1 MDGYPSSLLYCFMT
15 GENARS
21 VYISGAKVVIISQ
34 SSKIFMGFFSH
45 YPLKKLIISLFWNLY
60 VLFLASVS

>member
-34 SSKIFMGFFSH
+34 SSKLILRIFSH
-45 YPLKKLIISLFWNLY
+45 YPLKKPIISPFWNLY